1 MDLIVKTLIIYF
13 LIIFT
18 LRFMGK
24 REIGQLGLFDFVVLL
39 LIADVS
45 SVAIDDK
52 ISFLDIEFLKKLLP
66 VFTLAITQKLLA
78 ILSLKINKLR
88 NIIDGNESIII
99 YKGKLNIK
107 EMKKQNYNVNDLI
120 TQLRLKNV
128 KSLSQVEHL
137 ILENNG
143 EISVFLYHDKNVDT
157 SSSTN
162 KMNQVHSSVKPYE
175 QSNINSNINNS
186 SKASIKDISVYP
198 LIISGEIQKE
208 NIKLLNISREWI
220 DIELNKMNLK
230 VEDVYYG
237 NLENGKLFVIETC
250 DI

>member
-1 MDLIVKTLIIYF
+1 MNLIVKTLIVYF
-13 LIIFT
+13 LIIIT

-45 SVAIDDK
+45 SMAIDDR
-52 ISFLDIEFLKKLLP
+52 ISFLDFEFLKKLLP
-66 VFTLAITQKLLA
+66 IFTLALIQKLLA
-78 ILSLKINKLR
+78 ILSLRINKLR
-88 NIIDGNESIII
+88 DIIDGKESIII

-143 EISVFLYHDKNVDT
+143 EISVFLYSDNMVDANIT
-157 SSSTN
+157 SNKLNQTKSSLVNESKTN
-162 KMNQVHSSVKPYE
+162 IDN
-175 QSNINSNINNS
+175 
-186 SKASIKDISVYP
+186 DISVYP
-198 LIISGEIQKE
+198 IIISGEIQK
-208 NIKLLNISREWI
+208 NNMKLLNLTEKWV
-220 DIELNKMNLK
+220 DKELAKKNLTVK
-230 VEDVYYG
+230 DVYFG

-250 DI
+250 DVWYFDN

>member
-1 MDLIVKTLIIYF
+1 MNLIVKTLIVYF
-13 LIIFT
+13 LIIIT

-45 SVAIDDK
+45 SMAIDDK
-52 ISFLDIEFLKKLLP
+52 ISFLDFEFLKKLLP
-66 VFTLAITQKLLA
+66 IFTLALIQKLLA
-78 ILSLKINKLR
+78 ILSLRINKLR
-88 NIIDGNESIII
+88 DIIDGKESIII

-143 EISVFLYHDKNVDT
+143 EISVFLYSDNMVDANIT
-157 SSSTN
+157 SNKLNQTKSSLVNESKTN
-162 KMNQVHSSVKPYE
+162 IDN
-175 QSNINSNINNS
+175 
-186 SKASIKDISVYP
+186 DISVYP
-198 LIISGEIQKE
+198 IIISGEIQK
-208 NIKLLNISREWI
+208 NNMKLLNLTEKWL
-220 DIELNKMNLK
+220 DKELAKKNLTVK
-230 VEDVYYG
+230 DVYFG

-250 DI
+250 DVWYFDN